1 MAKSFSN
8 LIINKNSEIILFYY
22 KTIFQLSKWEYLIVI
37 PVDEFE
43 IRFKDEDKELITILL
58 IKDLDKI
65 QIYEKDNKEFIYIY
79 KKIESKNLNNSLD
92 SFSFFKKQDSKR
104 SLFSRGR
111 RINYSYEDNYYG
123 DSNS

>member
-37 PVDEFE
+37 SVDDFV

-92 SFSFFKKQDSKR
+92 SFSFFKKKDSKR
-104 SLFSRGR
+104 SLFRRGR
-111 RINYSYEDNYYG
+111 RINYSYDDNYY
-123 DSNS
+123 